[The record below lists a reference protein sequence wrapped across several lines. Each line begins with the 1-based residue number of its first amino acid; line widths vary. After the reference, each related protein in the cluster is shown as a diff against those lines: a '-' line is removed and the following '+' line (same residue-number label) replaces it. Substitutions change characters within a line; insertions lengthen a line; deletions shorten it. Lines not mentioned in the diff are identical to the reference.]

1 MKANEVRRFSNNLDV
16 NINLNDDNTF
26 YKEITLGDKLDL
38 DRMVNSSAPEGT
50 YLFKPSDTSSNLTL
64 CVLDGDRSY
73 KKYRVF
79 VESRGGFNTN
89 CEESQFGS
97 QFNQIIMPIMPNA

>member
-1 MKANEVRRFSNNLDV
+1 
-16 NINLNDDNTF
+16 
-26 YKEITLGDKLDL
+26 
-38 DRMVNSSAPEGT
+38 MVNSSAPEGT

-79 VESRGGFNTN
+79 VESRGGLIPNFY
-89 CEESQFGS
+89 ES
-97 QFNQIIMPIMPNA
+97 